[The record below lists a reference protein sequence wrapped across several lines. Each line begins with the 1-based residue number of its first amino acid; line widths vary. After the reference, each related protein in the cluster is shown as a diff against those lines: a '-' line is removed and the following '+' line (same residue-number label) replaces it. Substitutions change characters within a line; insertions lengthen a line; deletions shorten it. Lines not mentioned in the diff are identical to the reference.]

1 MSEATS
7 SSFTRLDPRIQRWIW
22 RQQWDQLRDVQE
34 QAIPVVLAGERDVLI
49 GAATASGKT
58 EAAFFPALTGLLKA
72 RDAGHAPAPLLLYV
86 APLKALINDQVGRL
100 ELLTEGTELALTP
113 WHGDV
118 STSHKT
124 RFGKQP
130 GGVLLITPES
140 LEAMFVRR
148 GTEIARLFG
157 GLRQIIID
165 EWHAFI
171 GTERGIQLQSQMN
184 RLEVVL
190 QRRIPRVGLS
200 ATLGDMSLAANELRP
215 GEGHTVFPIESTHD
229 GQALHVQLRGY
240 ERLPPK
246 TAPKEAE
253 TLSRQGKD
261 VPIEDVTHG
270 DELDIRDHLFKH
282 LRGKSNLIF
291 ANRKRDVELYA
302 ELLRRK
308 SQDQRLPEEFFVHHG
323 SLSRD
328 LRHHVEASLKA
339 GKPLSVVCTS
349 TLEMGVDIGSVAS
362 IAQIGPPHQV
372 ASLRQRLGRS
382 GRRGDPAVLRLYV
395 TESSLSPQT
404 PFLDRLRPGLYQ
416 ASAMVE
422 LLVEGWCEPPPSGY
436 LHLST
441 LIQQVMSLIAQYG
454 GASANDLWRAL
465 IKSGPFR
472 QVSQAQFMALL
483 RAMGAAELLVQ
494 SSDGLLLHG
503 PVGERLVNHYDFY
516 AAFSAPE
523 EYTLYHGAKVIGKL
537 PIDSPIETGGLLVF
551 AGRRWLIQDIDADRK
566 AISLLPSTGGVLP
579 LFGGNAGLIRREIR
593 ERMRRLY
600 IEGEA
605 PRFLNRG
612 AARLFAQG
620 GTFFREAQ
628 LETTSIVQE
637 ADQTLLLSWQSDQV
651 LNTLA
656 LLLRR
661 LGLAAEREGVAVTV
675 QKSDIDM
682 VRRGLEYAI
691 SHPPTS
697 AVELAAV
704 AENKINEKYDQY
716 LPEELLCSEFASRFL
731 DLDGALETASVLL
744 SRR

>member
-1 MSEATS
+1 MSEAAS
-7 SSFTRLDPRIQRWIW
+7 SSYSLLDPHIQRWIW
-22 RQQWDQLRDVQE
+22 RQQWEHLRDVQE
-34 QAIPVVLAGERDVLI
+34 QAIPVVLAGEQDVLI

-58 EAAFFPALTGLLKA
+58 EAAFFPALTGLLQA
-72 RDAGHAPAPLLLYV
+72 RDAGQAPAPLLLYV
-86 APLKALINDQVGRL
+86 APLKALINDQFGRL
-100 ELLTEGTELALTP
+100 ELLTEGTDLALTP

-118 STSHKT
+118 SASRKT
-124 RFGKQP
+124 RFGKTP

-140 LEAMFVRR
+140 LEALFVRR

-171 GTERGIQLQSQMN
+171 GTERGVQLQSQMN

-215 GEGHTVFPIESTHD
+215 GEGEAVIPIVSTHD
-229 GQALHVQLRGY
+229 EQALHVQLRGY

-246 TAPKEAE
+246 TSAKEAE
-253 TLSRQGKD
+253 ALSRQGKD

-270 DELDIRDHLFKH
+270 DELVIRDHLFRH
-282 LRGKSNLIF
+282 LRGQSNLIF

-308 SQDQRLPEEFFVHHG
+308 SQEQRLPEEFFVHHG

-328 LRHHVEASLKA
+328 LRHHVEQSLKV

-395 TESSLSPQT
+395 TESSLSPHT
-404 PFLDRLRPGLYQ
+404 PFLDRLRPGVYQ
-416 ASAMVE
+416 AAAMVE

-454 GASANDLWRAL
+454 GASAGDLWRSL

-472 QVSQAQFMALL
+472 QLSQAQFTALL
-483 RAMGAAELLVQ
+483 RAMGTHELLVQ
-494 SSDGLLLHG
+494 STDGLLLHG
-503 PVGERLVNHYDFY
+503 PVGERLVNHYGFY

-523 EYTLYHGAKVIGKL
+523 EYTLYHGAKIIGKL

-566 AISLLPSTGGVLP
+566 AISLVPSAGGILP

-593 ERMRRLY
+593 ERMRTLY
-600 IEGEA
+600 IEGLT
-605 PRFLNRG
+605 PSFLNRG

-620 GTFFREAQ
+620 GAFFRDAQ
-628 LETTSIVQE
+628 LETTPIVQE
-637 ADQTLLLSWQSDQV
+637 ADQTLLLPWQSDQV

-661 LGLAAEREGVAVTV
+661 CGLTAEREGIAVTV
-675 QKSDIDM
+675 QKSDSDM
-682 VRRGLEYAI
+682 VRRGLEHAVA
-691 SHPPTS
+691 HPPTS
-697 AVELAAV
+697 AVELATV
-704 AENKINEKYDQY
+704 AENKINEKYDEY

-731 DLDGALETASVLL
+731 DLEGALQTAGTLL
-744 SRR
+744 DRP